1 MHNFQSF
8 AHEKQYTL
16 HMCMDDRSVPK
27 IRTSSNFGT
36 WNGFLVRDLLVRY
49 VVRIFGPDFYRYGT
63 WYGFW
68 YELVPG
74 TVRGTNFGTK
84 KSVPER
90 IFFRYG
96 TWYGAKFRKIEKIK
110 GPFPISEK

>member
-1 MHNFQSF
+1 
-8 AHEKQYTL
+8 
-16 HMCMDDRSVPK
+16 MDDRSVPK

-68 YELVPG
+68 YELEPG
-74 TVRGTNFGTK
+74 TVRGTDFGTK

-90 IFFRYG
+90 IFFG
-96 TWYGAKFRKIEKIK
+96 TVLGTEQNFEKLK
-110 GPFPISEK
+110 K